1 MPESQLKEPKTVSAR
16 QRQILAEYLQRLDS
30 YINELKAGTED
41 RVLEINEFAEMM
53 HIHPGH
59 LSNTIKEVT
68 GQSTCSFFEERLV
81 KASKELLLQEN
92 LSIKEVAIKL
102 IYDPSNFTKFFKRY
116 TGITPKQFRQNSK
129 I

>member
-1 MPESQLKEPKTVSAR
+1 MSELQLKGPKTVSAR
-16 QRQILAEYLQRLDS
+16 QRRILAEYLQRLDT
-30 YINELKAGTED
+30 YVYELKTGKED

-81 KASKELLLQEN
+81 QASKELLLQEN
-92 LSIKEVAIKL
+92 LSIKEVAMRL
-102 IYDPSNFTKFFKRY
+102 TYDPSNFTKFFKRY
-116 TGITPKQFRQNSK
+116 TGITPKQFRENSL